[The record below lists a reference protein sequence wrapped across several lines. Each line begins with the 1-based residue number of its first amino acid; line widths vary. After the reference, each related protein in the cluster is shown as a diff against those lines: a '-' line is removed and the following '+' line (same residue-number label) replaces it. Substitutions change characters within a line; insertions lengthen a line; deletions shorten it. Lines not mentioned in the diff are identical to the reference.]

1 MCKNKCNRC
10 KAIDVLTS
18 SANVDTAKAFCIA
31 AHSAVGQKRKYT
43 REPYYNHPIAVA
55 KLVQAVPHTEDMI
68 MAALLHDVVEDTEV
82 TINLVRHMFGS
93 TVAKL
98 VDELTDKS
106 TPEDGNRAK
115 RKAIDLANLAKAS
128 PQAKTIKLAD
138 LIDNTSSIVQYD
150 PDFAKIYM
158 LEKRE
163 LLKVLTEGDETLYNK
178 AKSIVD
184 EYYLEEGR

>member
-10 KAIDVLTS
+10 KAVEALS
-18 SANVDTAKAFCIA
+18 GSANVDTAKAFCIA

-43 REPYYNHPIAVA
+43 GKPYYNHPIAVA
-55 KLVQAVPHTEDMI
+55 KLVKKATHTNEMI

-82 TINLVRHMFGS
+82 TINLVRHMFGD

-106 TPEDGNRAK
+106 KPEDGNRAK

-128 PQAKTIKLAD
+128 PEAKTIKLAD
-138 LIDNTSSIVQYD
+138 LIDNTFSIVQYD

-158 LEKRE
+158 REKRE

-184 EYYLEEGR
+184 EYYLEEGK